1 MSQYIVF
8 TVFALC
14 HVLKLPQDSG
24 LYTLISVSLKKKSR
38 KKEKRGSEKMSISDG
53 NRALPAAQ
61 QEPVAPYWPPG

>member
-24 LYTLISVSLKKKSR
+24 LYTLISVSLKKK
-38 KKEKRGSEKMSISDG
+38 KYEKGEERLGKNEH
-53 NRALPAAQ
+53 Q
-61 QEPVAPYWPPG
+61 